1 MIACFVI
8 DLYCVILKA
17 TDSEIIRTFHQKK
30 KKATSKEKVGQN
42 IENIIEDKMA
52 QEPREK
58 PSKNYFGP
66 FSNLSTSCIQ
76 YRGVAARSF
85 EIKPNA
91 P

>member
-1 MIACFVI
+1 
-8 DLYCVILKA
+8 
-17 TDSEIIRTFHQKK
+17 
-30 KKATSKEKVGQN
+30 
-42 IENIIEDKMA
+42 MA

>member
-1 MIACFVI
+1 
-8 DLYCVILKA
+8 
-17 TDSEIIRTFHQKK
+17 
-30 KKATSKEKVGQN
+30 
-42 IENIIEDKMA
+42 MA

-66 FSNLSTSCIQ
+66 FPNLSTSCIQ

>member
-1 MIACFVI
+1 MKLLELFI
-8 DLYCVILKA
+8 KK
-17 TDSEIIRTFHQKK
+17 KK

-66 FSNLSTSCIQ
+66 FPNLSTSCIQ